1 VPSAE
6 ANDGYLPR
14 AFGRTH
20 PKHQS
25 PHVAIAALAVMIAV
39 VFIGGLIWKGSSLE
53 GGLTLF
59 SWLLQA
65 GATGI
70 LVVYALVALA
80 GALHSRQHGSTS
92 VVDLF
97 IAPLVALV
105 VVVAAEVTEFYD
117 QPSPFKYAPYA
128 MLAVM
133 LVGIVVRLMTR
144 ARVAVVEQDGVTPEQ
159 LEPAVTA

>member
-1 VPSAE
+1 
-6 ANDGYLPR
+6 
-14 AFGRTH
+14 
-20 PKHQS
+20 
-25 PHVAIAALAVMIAV
+25 VMTAV
-39 VFIGGLIWKGSSLE
+39 VFIGGLIWKDSSLE

-59 SWLLQA
+59 SWLLQG
-65 GATGI
+65 GAAGI

-80 GALHSRQHGSTS
+80 GAVHSRRHGSTS

-97 IAPLVALV
+97 IAPALALV

-133 LVGIVVRLMTR
+133 LIGIVIRLMTR
-144 ARVAVVEQDGVTPEQ
+144 ARVAGVEQDGVTPEQ
-159 LEPAVTA
+159 LEPAVT